1 MLTLQCLGRL
11 LKTSPNSR
19 LRVRRLIA
27 GLRCPADALWWRT
40 DWMLHGSPV
49 RSTSP
54 HPSAASSPVIRVARK
69 WCKSIAE
76 GLFFAAGDSP
86 SQLCRPKISWLTV
99 HDRWMLSSIGESY
112 YGSEEERS
120 GWKRFYSKPRF
131 PAPLQSPSPAAT
143 SDLQKQENSKVPS
156 VSQHSRWRSEVLL
169 APCVVVWCVLS
180 LQQRTQF
187 RHIAPSHGLTQ
198 KFSPYQWENRRLEQ
212 TALV

>member
-99 HDRWMLSSIGESY
+99 QDRWMLSSIGESY

-156 VSQHSRWRSEVLL
+156 VSQHSRLKLEIRGVTCAMCYSMMCFISTAE
-169 APCVVVWCVLS
+169 
-180 LQQRTQF
+180 
-187 RHIAPSHGLTQ
+187 
-198 KFSPYQWENRRLEQ
+198 SP
-212 TALV
+212 V